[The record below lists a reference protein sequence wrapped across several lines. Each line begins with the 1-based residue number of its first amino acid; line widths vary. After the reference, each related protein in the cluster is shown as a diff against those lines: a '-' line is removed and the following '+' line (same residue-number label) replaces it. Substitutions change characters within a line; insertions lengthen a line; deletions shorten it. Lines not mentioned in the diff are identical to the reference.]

1 MLNLFGQLLEIWQP
15 LPLEQFQP
23 VLLGEAS
30 QVGDERGH
38 QQDIAREHLALLAE
52 LLDRVA
58 PSEMHQP
65 TTVVFK
71 GSSHFMHKIQ
81 LK

>member
-30 QVGDERGH
+30 QVGDEGCHEQNVSRKH
-38 QQDIAREHLALLAE
+38 FTLLLE
-52 LLDRVA
+52 LLHGVA
-58 PSEMHQP
+58 P
-65 TTVVFK
+65 TN
-71 GSSHFMHKIQ
+71 
-81 LK
+81 LKRIKH